1 MVENNKNNHEKLVKI
16 AGTAVGVGIALVAL
30 ALLIKSISPPPPEEE
45 KKEAVIQEVR
55 VEKG

>member
-16 AGTAVGVGIALVAL
+16 AGIAVGVGVALVAL
-30 ALLIKSISPPPPEEE
+30 ALLIKSISPKDKE
-45 KKEAVIQEVR
+45 KPKAVIERVR